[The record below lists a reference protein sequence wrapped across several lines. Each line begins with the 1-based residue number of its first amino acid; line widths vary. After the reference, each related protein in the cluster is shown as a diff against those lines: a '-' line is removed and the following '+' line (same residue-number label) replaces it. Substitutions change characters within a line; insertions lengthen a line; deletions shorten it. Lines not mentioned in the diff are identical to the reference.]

1 MMVSLYNMI
10 TFFTRSGA
18 ASSSRPRPVTRTLSL
33 NTNKST
39 PAKDDSSSSGVK
51 TRELRRS
58 ASMKKPDSKTTTS
71 AVAPRASKTVT
82 KSGSK
87 SNVKETT
94 PATPAAPSQDNS
106 VTFRSRQKRPPAP
119 PVPPKPRPGKLD
131 LKDLAAG
138 ANKAVNNKNVNNKHD
153 NTATTTES
161 VKPVKTSSPESV
173 KPVKTVMKK
182 MVSKTSVAEL
192 AKFAETPADNV
203 DPRHTN
209 QFVSH
214 ARATLSPAPARKQ
227 R

>member
-1 MMVSLYNMI
+1 
-10 TFFTRSGA
+10 
-18 ASSSRPRPVTRTLSL
+18 
-33 NTNKST
+33 
-39 PAKDDSSSSGVK
+39 
-51 TRELRRS
+51 
-58 ASMKKPDSKTTTS
+58 MKKPDSKTTTTS

-87 SNVKETT
+87 SNVKETN
-94 PATPAAPSQDNS
+94 PAAPAQDNS

-153 NTATTTES
+153 NTESTT

-214 ARATLSPAPARKQ
+214 ARATLSPAPARRQ